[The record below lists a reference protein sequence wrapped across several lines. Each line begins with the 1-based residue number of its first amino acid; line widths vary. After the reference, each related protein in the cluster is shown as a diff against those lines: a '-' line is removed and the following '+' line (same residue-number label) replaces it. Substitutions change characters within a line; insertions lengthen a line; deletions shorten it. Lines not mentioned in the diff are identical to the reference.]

1 MVDLSKLVHDLPFNP
16 GVYILKDERG
26 NPIYIGK
33 AKELRK
39 RVSSYL
45 RKSGLDRKTWELMRE
60 AKDLET
66 IITDTE
72 REALFLESTLIQKHK
87 PKYNLAFKDDKRHT
101 WIRVNRSGNF
111 PTFEVTREIDVE
123 DAEYHGPF
131 RSTKRL
137 DRTLDHIRRYI
148 PIAMC
153 KDPTKEKRECIDYH
167 VERCAGPCCDHI
179 SVEEYEELVEE
190 MCLYLDGNLT
200 KLVEHMTSRM
210 DQASEKMEF
219 EKAASLRDQIEDI
232 KRIMLRQR
240 VIEFEGPSRD
250 VLGISRTEQA
260 ALVELLII
268 RNGLLIGTDQ
278 FFIEVDLDT
287 TDAEIIT
294 LFVEQYYF
302 KLPRLPDEIL
312 LPVKIPQMAQLG
324 IWLSENK
331 RHSVEIILPKEGRIK
346 ELVNMANTN
355 ADRALR
361 KILILDERSDFI
373 VHNGVKQLKD
383 ALGLSH
389 APVHIEGFDI
399 ANIQGT
405 DPTGSCVVFKNG
417 EPDKS
422 NYRMFR
428 VRIKATPDDYA
439 MMNEVVYRRY
449 FGVLQRNDPL
459 PDLVLIDGGKGQLNV
474 ALKALEDLGLDNLA
488 VAGLAKRNEIL
499 FTRDKPD
506 GITLDWNSPGLHLV
520 QRVRDEAHRFAQR
533 YHHKLREKR
542 VSGSILEEVPGI
554 GKKRRQALLKAFGSY
569 DKIREAS
576 VEFLSMVDGMTE
588 KAAKDLRKWLDNED
602 PL

>member
-1 MVDLSKLVHDLPFNP
+1 MIDFSKLVHDLPFKP
-16 GVYILKDERG
+16 GVYIWKDAHG
-26 NPIYIGK
+26 IPLYIGK
-33 AKELRK
+33 AKALRK

-45 RKSGLDRKTWELMRE
+45 RKSGLDHKTWELMRE

-101 WIRVNRSGNF
+101 WIRVDRSGKF

-153 KDPTKEKRECIDYH
+153 KDPAKEKRECIDYH

-179 SVEEYEELVEE
+179 SAEEYEELVEE
-190 MCLYLDGNLT
+190 MCLYLDGDLT
-200 KLVEHMTSRM
+200 KLVEHMNSRM

-232 KRIMLRQR
+232 KKIMLRQR
-240 VIEFEGPSRD
+240 VIEFKGPSRD

-287 TDAEIIT
+287 TDEEIIT

-312 LPVKIPQMAQLG
+312 LPVQIPQMAQLG
-324 IWLSENK
+324 IWLSEGK
-331 RHSVEIILPKEGRIK
+331 RHSVEIVLPKDGRIK

-428 VRIKATPDDYA
+428 VRIKDTPDDYA

-499 FTRDKPD
+499 FTKDKPN
-506 GITLDWNSPGLHLV
+506 GITLAWNSPGLHLV

-542 VSGSILEEVPGI
+542 VSGSILEDVPGI
-554 GKKRRQALLKAFGSY
+554 GKKRRQALLKFFGSY

-588 KAAKDLRKWLDNED
+588 KSAKDLREWLDNED

>member
-1 MVDLSKLVHDLPFNP
+1 MVDFVKLVDDLPLKP
-16 GVYILKDERG
+16 GVYIWKNERG
-26 NPIYIGK
+26 NPLYIGK
-33 AKELRK
+33 AKYLRK

-45 RKSGLDRKTWELMRE
+45 RKRGMDRKTWELMRE
-60 AKDLET
+60 AKDIET
-66 IITDTE
+66 IITETE

-87 PKYNLAFKDDKRHT
+87 PKYNLAFKDDKRNA
-101 WIRVNRSGNF
+101 WIRVDRSGQF
-111 PTFEVTREIDVE
+111 PTFEVTREIDIE

-137 DRTLDHIRRYI
+137 DRTLDHIRRFI

-153 KDPTKEKRECIDYH
+153 KNPAKEQRECIDFH
-167 VERCAGPCCDHI
+167 VERCVGPCGGHV
-179 SVEEYEELVEE
+179 SAEEYNELVEE
-190 MCLYLDGNLT
+190 MCLYLDGDLA
-200 KLVEHMTSRM
+200 KLVEHMSSRM

-219 EKAASLRDQIEDI
+219 EKAANLRDQIEDI
-232 KRIMLRQR
+232 KKIMLRQR
-240 VIEFEGPSRD
+240 VVEFEGPSRD

-278 FFIEVDLDT
+278 FFLEVDLET
-287 TDAEIIT
+287 SDAEIIT

-302 KLPRLPDEIL
+302 KLPRLPNEIL
-312 LPVKIPQMAQLG
+312 IPVKIPQMSQLSE
-324 IWLSENK
+324 WLSENA
-331 RHSVEIILPKEGRIK
+331 RMSIDIVLPKEGRIK
-346 ELVNMANTN
+346 ELVEMANTN

-373 VHNGVKQLKD
+373 VHNGVKQLKE

-428 VRIKATPDDYA
+428 VRIKDTPDDYA
-439 MMNEVVYRRY
+439 MMNEVVFRRY

-459 PDLVLIDGGKGQLNV
+459 PDLILIDGGKGQLNV
-474 ALKALEDLGLDNLA
+474 ALKALEDLGLDNVP

-499 FTRDKPD
+499 FTRDAPD
-506 GITLDWNSPGLHLV
+506 GITLDWNSQGLHLV
-520 QRVRDEAHRFAQR
+520 QKIRDEAHRFAQR

-542 VSGSILEEVPGI
+542 VTGSILEEAPGI
-554 GKKRRQALLKAFGSY
+554 GPKRRAALLKAFGSY

-576 VEFLSMVDGMTE
+576 VEFLSMVDGMSE
-588 KAAKDLRKWLDNED
+588 KAAKDLREWLDKED

>member
-1 MVDLSKLVHDLPFNP
+1 MVDLAKLVHDLPFKP
-16 GVYILKDERG
+16 GVYIWKNERG
-26 NPIYIGK
+26 NPIYVGK

-45 RKSGLDRKTWELMRE
+45 RKRGLDRKTWELMRE

-101 WIRVNRSGNF
+101 WIRVDRSVKF
-111 PTFEVTREIDVE
+111 PTFEVTREIDIE
-123 DAEYHGPF
+123 NAEYHGPF

-153 KDPTKEKRECIDYH
+153 KDPSKEKRECIDYH
-167 VERCAGPCCDHI
+167 VERCVGPCGNHI

-190 MCLYLDGNLT
+190 MCLYLDGDLA
-200 KLVEHMTSRM
+200 KLVEHMTLRM
-210 DQASEKMEF
+210 DQASNKMEF

-287 TDAEIIT
+287 SDTEIIT
-294 LFVEQYYF
+294 LFIEQYHF

-312 LPVKIPQMAQLG
+312 LPVKIPQMSQLAG
-324 IWLSENK
+324 WLSEDK
-331 RHSVEIILPKEGRIK
+331 SHTVEIVLPKEGRIK
-346 ELVNMANTN
+346 DLVNMANTN

-373 VHNGVKQLKD
+373 VHNGVKHLKD

-417 EPDKS
+417 APDKS

-428 VRIKATPDDYA
+428 VRIKDTPDDYA

-459 PDLVLIDGGKGQLNV
+459 PDLILIDGGKGQLNV
-474 ALKALEDLGLDNLA
+474 ASKALEDLGLDNLA

-499 FTRDKPD
+499 FTRDNPD
-506 GITLDWNSPGLHLV
+506 GIALDWNSPGLHLV
-520 QRVRDEAHRFAQR
+520 QQVRDEAHRFAQR

-542 VSGSILEEVPGI
+542 VSGSILEEAPGI

-588 KAAKDLRKWLDNED
+588 KAAKDLREWLDKED

>member
-1 MVDLSKLVHDLPFNP
+1 MVDLTKLVHDLPFKS
-16 GVYILKDERG
+16 GVYIWKDERG
-26 NPIYIGK
+26 NPLYIGK
-33 AKELRK
+33 AKHLRK

-45 RKSGLDRKTWELMRE
+45 RKNVDRKNWELMLE

-87 PKYNLAFKDDKRHT
+87 PKYNLALKDDKRHT
-101 WIRVNRSGNF
+101 WIRVDRSGPF
-111 PTFEVTREIDVE
+111 PTFEVTREVDIE

-137 DRTLDHIRRYI
+137 DRTLDHIRKYI

-153 KDPTKEKRECIDYH
+153 KNPAKEKRECIDFH
-167 VERCAGPCCDHI
+167 VKRCAGPCAGHI
-179 SVEEYEELVEE
+179 SVEEYNELVEE
-190 MCLYLDGNLT
+190 MCLYLDGNLAE
-200 KLVEHMTSRM
+200 LVEHMTSRM

-260 ALVELLII
+260 TLVELLII
-268 RNGLLIGTDQ
+268 RNGMLIGTDQ
-278 FFIEVDLDT
+278 FFLEVDLET
-287 TDAEIIT
+287 SDADILTI
-294 LFVEQYYF
+294 FVEQYYF

-312 LPVKIPQMAQLG
+312 LPEKIPRMTQLSE
-324 IWLSENK
+324 WLSENNQ
-331 RHSVEIILPKEGRIK
+331 HPVQISASSEGRIK
-346 ELVNMANTN
+346 ELVDMANIN
-355 ADRALR
+355 ANRALR

-373 VHNGVKQLKD
+373 VDNGVKQLKE
-383 ALGLSH
+383 ALGLTH

-405 DPTGSCVVFKNG
+405 DPAGSCVVFKNG
-417 EPDKS
+417 KPDKS

-428 VRIKATPDDYA
+428 VRIKDTPDDYA

-449 FGVLQRNDPL
+449 FGVLQRNDPM
-459 PDLVLIDGGKGQLNV
+459 PDLILIDGGKGQLNV
-474 ALKALEDLGLDNLA
+474 ALKALEDLGLDNIA

-499 FTRDKPD
+499 FTSDNPD
-506 GITLDWNSPGLHLV
+506 GIALDWNSPGLRLV
-520 QRVRDEAHRFAQR
+520 QHVRDEAHRFAQR

-542 VSGSILEEVPGI
+542 VTGSILEEAPGI
-554 GKKRRQALLKAFGSY
+554 GPKRRQALLKAFGSY

-576 VEFLSMVDGMTE
+576 VEFLSMVESMTE
-588 KAAKDLRKWLDNED
+588 KTAKDLREWLDKED

>member
-16 GVYILKDERG
+16 GVYIWKDERG

-542 VSGSILEEVPGI
+542 VSGSILEEAPGI